1 MRGEWFNVGKDD
13 VIEVIKELV
22 YIDIFTEVNQK
33 DEG

>member
-1 MRGEWFNVGKDD
+1 MRGDWFNVDKDD
-13 VIEVIKELV
+13 VIEVIKELG